1 MNNENIFGRLQEI
14 FRDIFDNNEL
24 IISNK
29 TSFEDIESWD
39 SLNHILLLNVV
50 EKEFNIKINLA
61 EMQDTNDVSSIVNL
75 IINKI

>member
-29 TSFEDIESWD
+29 TSSEDIESWD